1 MDISKAVVI
10 NQEPCTVFIC
20 LFPLVLQNFSDVRYE
35 VLFALPVTII
45 AHQIYHDTSPYSY
58 I

>member
-1 MDISKAVVI
+1 MISKAVVI

-20 LFPLVLQNFSDVRYE
+20 LVPLVLQNFSDVRYE

-45 AHQIYHDTSPYSY
+45 AHQIYHDTS
-58 I
+58 